1 MSSNKTGYIPRE
13 LLNPVL
19 TNYEAKQVQVARPQH
34 VAYRQRGERQGN
46 NVPRYNRQDA
56 DRAAIGSR
64 QTDMAA
70 MGINPDGTL
79 SPGFNARITTRLS
92 SKATQSFSVVEF
104 VGIGVVTPT
113 NGFERFHLL
122 DANIPGREDGV
133 VCYDLNTFWLDRA
146 AGERFMAF
154 QLIWGPAMA
163 FSFSP
168 RTLTDHGWVW
178 GGPNEERQP
187 LINCSAMWFPPMV
200 ADNRGG
206 HHGRLAMEG
215 LQEMGVVFTL
225 DGSIEA
231 VRQKAMDPET
241 FEAGR
246 PFFEE
251 DWKQVL
257 AATNPTKA
265 SNVVREAIIRPLGW
279 GGHTAER
286 QVYAQTLGAPTPV
299 ELNDEQRAAFG
310 AFERVTPEDFGLKP
324 KATTTV
330 AVSAPVPP
338 APPAMVAAMMPPPP
352 PATMRKVEFWWA
364 DVVGTAGGTAGP
376 ISLQEAQANA
386 RSFPNAMFMEVGKEV
401 SGWVQLTQPIAITP
415 IAPTPPA
422 PPQEAWQAAE
432 VKETAAHVAAA
443 APEVAAPTAEAEPH
457 KKTMPKK
464 IVKTVERRKKVKATV
479 PAAAPAEESGTDEPR
494 GLSVLDDPKLRA
506 MLEAALPG

>member
-1 MSSNKTGYIPRE
+1 MNKAPYEIRPLR
-13 LLNPVL
+13 NPVL
-19 TNYEAKQVQVARPQH
+19 TNFEAAHVQVTSPRLSH
-34 VAYRQRGERQGN
+34 VPSRHRGERQGQAQ
-46 NVPRYNRQDA
+46 RFTRHEA

-64 QTDMAA
+64 NTDLAA
-70 MGINPDGTL
+70 MGILPDGTL
-79 SPGFNARITTRLS
+79 SSGFNARITTRLS

-104 VGIGVVTPT
+104 VGIGVVTPA
-113 NGFERFHLL
+113 NGFEKFHLL
-122 DANIPGREDGV
+122 DANIPGKEEGV
-133 VCYDLNTFWLDRA
+133 ICYDLNTFWLDRQ

-154 QLIWGPAMA
+154 QMIWGPAMA
-163 FSFSP
+163 FSFTP

-178 GGPNEERQP
+178 AGPGEERQP
-187 LINCSAMWFPPMV
+187 LVNCSAMWFPPMV

-215 LQEMGVVFTL
+215 LQELGVVFRA

-231 VRQKAMDPET
+231 VRQKAMEPET
-241 FEAGR
+241 FEAGK

-279 GGHTAER
+279 SGHTAER

-310 AFERVTPEDFGLKP
+310 AFERVTTADFGLKP
-324 KATTTV
+324 KATTV
-330 AVSAPVPP
+330 AVSSPVPP
-338 APPAMVAAMMPPPP
+338 APPAMVAASVPPP

-364 DVVGTAGGTAGP
+364 DAVGTAGGTAGP

-386 RSFPNAMFMEVGKEV
+386 RSFPNAMFMEVGKEEA
-401 SGWVQLTQPIAITP
+401 SGWVQLTQPITP

-422 PPQEAWQAAE
+422 PPQEAWKAAE
-432 VKETAAHVAAA
+432 VTETAAHVAAA
-443 APEVAAPTAEAEPH
+443 PEAAPEAVASVAE
-457 KKTMPKK
+457 KKA
-464 IVKTVERRKKVKATV
+464 VKTVERRTKKQKPKATV
-479 PAAAPAEESGTDEPR
+479 PAAEPLDTVDELPQ
-494 GLSVLDDPKLRA
+494 GLSVLDDPKLKA
-506 MLEAALPG
+506 MLEAALPVG